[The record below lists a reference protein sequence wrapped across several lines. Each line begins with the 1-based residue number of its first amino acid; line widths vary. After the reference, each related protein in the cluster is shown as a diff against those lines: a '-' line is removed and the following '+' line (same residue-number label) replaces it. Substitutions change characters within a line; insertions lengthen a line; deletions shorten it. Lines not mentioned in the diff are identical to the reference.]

1 MYSKSTDLCRS
12 IHNSISHKMK
22 RDKIIYWITTGLI
35 ALLFLFSSYMY
46 LTKAPDLMQSF
57 QKIGFPVYF
66 VTMLGIFKL
75 AGSIALLN
83 PWFDKLKELAYA
95 GFAFTLVGAAW
106 THIATGT
113 PFIMPIVIL
122 GILGVSYF
130 FNQKLQAKVA

>member
-1 MYSKSTDLCRS
+1 
-12 IHNSISHKMK
+12 MK

-46 LTKAPDLMQSF
+46 LTKAPDLIQSF
-57 QKIGFPVYF
+57 QKIGFPIYF

-75 AGSIALLN
+75 LGSLALLN
-83 PWFDKLKELAYA
+83 PWFDSLKEWAYA
-95 GFAFTLVGAAW
+95 GFAFTLIGATW

-122 GILGVSYF
+122 GVLGVSYF
-130 FNQKLQAKVA
+130 FKQKLQAKLA